1 MNVRKSSWSVFM
13 MSSLLKEVKPGPP
26 LCLFVFMQA
35 VFAVRKFHPR
45 IVSGKDGAMRI
56 TSYLTD
62 AFRSP
67 DP

>member
-1 MNVRKSSWSVFM
+1 M
-13 MSSLLKEVKPGPP
+13 MSSLLKEVKHSPP
-26 LCLFVFMQA
+26 LCLFVFVQA
-35 VFAVRKFHPR
+35 VFTVRKLYPGT
-45 IVSGKDGAMRI
+45 VSGKDGAMRI